1 MKHEVDFWVHSIS
14 SRHRNRTKPHDE
26 VSMSTNPVP
35 PADSPPTSYSARIS
49 SLIQPTTTATEIVR
63 DEGTR
68 SKTMMIGKAEGT
80 ANTNWHYTPFP
91 LPSDDSTRTFD
102 RHARDGRPSPYLT
115 RRCPACFSAP
125 GAKLSHS
132 RYVIQTLW
140 RWLIR
145 RITYSARAIVC
156 LDANFSQRRR
166 HSKYKDPSL
175 LHPDTYWISPEDV
188 KKMEV
193 DVETTRTGTKQRAAN
208 DTCTSTEVQDIP
220 ENVKKTEV
228 GVEAARTGT
237 KQRAANDTCTS
248 TEVQDIPEEVY
259 DNCKKM
265 FVAAQNISK
274 ASNKIFA
281 DTAIMALV
289 CRHDC
294 PLFLVNMTSPGERQH
309 YALALLH
316 EFFRQLPNDW
326 DIGLLY
332 DIACQLRRS
341 MQKVCVIFFIRGVQ
355 CSNVN
360 WL

>member
-1 MKHEVDFWVHSIS
+1 MKHEVDSWVQSMS
-14 SRHRNRTKPHDE
+14 SGHRNRTKPHDE
-26 VSMSTNPVP
+26 VSMSTNPIP
-35 PADSPPTSYSARIS
+35 PADSPPTSQSAS
-49 SLIQPTTTATEIVR
+49 TYPPSLIQPTTAATEVAR
-63 DEGTR
+63 DEETR
-68 SKTMMIGKAEGT
+68 SKTTMIGKGEGT
-80 ANTNWHYTPFP
+80 ANTSWNHTPFP
-91 LPSDDSTRTFD
+91 LPSSDSTHTFD
-102 RHARDGRPSPYLT
+102 HHARNGRPSPYLT
-115 RRCPACFSAP
+115 RRCPVCFSTS
-125 GAKLSHS
+125 GAKLDRS
-132 RYVIQTLW
+132 RYVIKTLLALDYQKN
-140 RWLIR
+140 R
-145 RITYSARAIVC
+145 SARAIVC
-156 LDANFSQRRR
+156 LDANFSQRRH

-193 DVETTRTGTKQRAAN
+193 EVEATRTGTRQRAAN

-220 ENVKKTEV
+220 ENVKKME
-228 GVEAARTGT
+228 EATRTGT
-237 KQRAANDTCTS
+237 KQRAANATCTS
-248 TEVQDIPEEVY
+248 AAAQDIPEEVY
-259 DNCKKM
+259 DNCQKT

-316 EFFRQLPNDW
+316 EFFRQLPDDW

-341 MQKVCVIFFIRGVQ
+341 MQKVCLIFIKVGQ
-355 CSNVN
+355 
-360 WL
+360 